1 MTKILEFIKDGY
13 QKGDAVR
20 VKCSL
25 GIREGIIESI
35 SEDENRIKIRP
46 FKQGKKPLSII
57 GDNIE
62 ELEEIDIPSA
72 QEQPTSSS
80 IITPASYADE
90 NNSIDGE
97 TENEKDSINDEQET
111 VLEQSA
117 VKNTNS
123 SSQIENKLDSEEF
136 IANNSTKTEIS
147 VGSIKLTSLGKMDL
161 STIPTTRKEQERR
174 KNALLSKSDNTTS
187 THVTT
192 EIAKT
197 EYPENQDIDKNCDSL
212 KENKEDAQDTITQ
225 PKRSFRNIYEKALV
239 EQPISHIDETYKA
252 ILRAYSSDENSSQ
265 VYAVGFIS
273 KSLNNGCGYVW
284 DQNLHKEIWYFA
296 DAFCDEELRKISEK
310 EGIHVV
316 YTKRSNRQGDFAVG
330 ITLPHTIAQMLAM
343 ADCMSDNI
351 PTQQQAREIIEN
363 ILSQYQHNE
372 DALELLK
379 RISVNTKKNP
389 RKGET
394 TKLNITEITALAKE
408 KTLSEV
414 IPLPQQR
421 PDSPLILSDNTI
433 INTLP
438 FNKRNLSEIEC
449 RDIEKELDLMIRSGK
464 REECLKKSYEVLSE
478 ACPTPKYLRSYLDR
492 MVNTEIALGNK
503 DNAIKCLAQ
512 LLYFNQIQGDA
523 KENTLGH
530 LYMTLGRLYNDLGN
544 KEEAIKALDM
554 AAWFSPSNVT
564 ITNYRNLI
572 VQSTSTTNVT
582 TTINSTSINDEEITA
597 YSETTISKMLQQDVD
612 QRVKELNP
620 EDVANYRSLY
630 DRAIRASK
638 DTKKSFELK
647 AQLFLDAAA
656 AFKLM
661 SNENTKGY
669 KLSVANFAR
678 MKGNAMYTSISSSL
692 SQFPETRDY
701 LLACANSAQSY
712 FIEALN
718 IYNDLD
724 QKRYLQ
730 EILLKYLKLERLISQ
745 IVGGKTPDP
754 DWMSGTLKAK
764 LREILYGE
772 NIEDQKVFF
781 RTCIAIGASSENS
794 WNTLSG
800 SPDGLMSMFS
810 AFRDDERLRQKC
822 HHLINSL
829 ENANIDCKLSSGTFL
844 KKVIQHRQQ
853 RVKDFNVLIGQ
864 LLKWTFDPF
873 TITEFAGDWKNVEN
887 YQDLLLSTEIALY
900 HDVSKV
906 ITILSPYSDRLQ
918 NERSNFLDDAQQI
931 LLKDIE
937 SVRNTTTYYG
947 RLFFYNLA
955 TKWENA
961 IKAKKLLLRAATLPK
976 LAVSAESRVIKTDKD
991 QKYINFIVT
1000 NDGESTADSYL
1011 INIKIGDYQKE
1022 IKSKGALASDNF
1034 DSYTWSIPKSLHDKE
1049 HIVISFAVTAY
1060 YGGSEVNPIYRSV
1073 TFEKEDATPIEAKD
1087 IPWKLDRK
1095 ETSQI
1100 KTIFKGR
1107 KNDIDKLIRHYQSP
1121 DRSWT
1126 KIMYGLTR
1134 TGKTWLMDFLRQ
1146 EIKDKTLT
1154 DNNEVK
1160 FIPFSWDFS
1169 KVEDDESK
1177 EVPFWENLVATNIY
1191 EVLPE
1196 ELQDKFDKTYKNGL
1210 PEEWSKSDFLKIID
1224 FLNNE
1229 SYMPFITIDEFSN
1242 VKEYFE
1248 DGELRRLLNAS
1259 FLSTLRDLALE
1270 GKACFIYA
1278 GTYDIKELP
1287 RNPKYGLTGQL
1298 NNTQELQLNAISE
1311 QDADELI
1318 DVWLA
1323 LHFGS
1328 KAKELIRRLSGCIPY
1343 WIQWICLNC
1352 GRYAAHHGYH
1362 WLDFDEVEDIAAIL
1376 TGEKDGDPQIDWI
1389 LLKKMSFQ
1397 NNQFTPDA
1405 DAEHAL
1411 FTSIAY
1417 INRDKK
1423 HARGVSSEELEMLW
1437 TKYNVSTDFQKEM
1450 LREIENLCEKKVL
1463 EKYQDETR
1471 QVYRFYVD
1479 LFRRWWYINN
1489 RDLTVS
1495 FAH

>member
-1 MTKILEFIKDGY
+1 MTKIQEYIEAGY
-13 QKGDAVR
+13 QEGDAVR
-20 VKCSL
+20 VKCSF
-25 GIREGIIESI
+25 GIREGIILAI
-35 SEDENRIKIRP
+35 SEEENRIKLRP
-46 FKQGKKPLSII
+46 FEVGKKII
-57 GDNIE
+57 FLVGDNIE
-62 ELEEIDIPSA
+62 ELEEMDITSGTEQITPKVDVELTNKEENNETGKDTITEVKATILSDANQNIDKN
-72 QEQPTSSS
+72 EGEGTSSQL
-80 IITPASYADE
+80 
-90 NNSIDGE
+90 
-97 TENEKDSINDEQET
+97 NEQI
-111 VLEQSA
+111 
-117 VKNTNS
+117 KNTND
-123 SSQIENKLDSEEF
+123 IT
-136 IANNSTKTEIS
+136 NNSAKTEIS
-147 VGSIKLTSLGKMDL
+147 VGSIKLTSLGKIDL
-161 STIPTTRKEQERR
+161 STIPSTKKEQERR
-174 KNALLSKSDNTTS
+174 KNALQSKNENHTTNINFIKNINSSPAGVQS
-187 THVTT
+187 TNNDTSQHT
-192 EIAKT
+192 ELVESAR
-197 EYPENQDIDKNCDSL
+197 
-212 KENKEDAQDTITQ
+212 
-225 PKRSFRNIYEKALV
+225 PKRAYKNIFEKALL
-239 EQPISHIDETYKA
+239 EQPSSNIKETYKA
-252 ILRAYSSDENSSQ
+252 ILRSYSSEENNEQ
-265 VYAVGFIS
+265 VYAVGFIT
-273 KSLNNGCGYVW
+273 KLLDNGCGYVW
-284 DQNLHKEIWYFA
+284 DQKLHKEIWFFA
-296 DAFCDEELRKISEK
+296 DAFCDEELQNISDK

-316 YTKRSNRQGDFAVG
+316 YTKRSNQQGDFAVG

-343 ADCMSDNI
+343 ADCMYDNA
-351 PTQQQAREIIEN
+351 PTQQQAREIMEN
-363 ILSQYQHNE
+363 ILSQYPHNE

-379 RISVNTKKNP
+379 HISMNTRKYP

-394 TKLNITEITALAKE
+394 TKLNITEIKALAK
-408 KTLSEV
+408 KNTISEV
-414 IPLPQQR
+414 VPLPQQR
-421 PDSPLILSDNTI
+421 PNSPLILSDNTI

-438 FNKRNLSEIEC
+438 FNKRKMSESEC

-464 REECLKKSYEVLSE
+464 REDCLKKSYEVLSI

-512 LLYFNQIQGDA
+512 LLYFNEIQGDA

-554 AAWFSPSNVT
+554 AAWISPNNVT
-564 ITNYRNLI
+564 ITNYRNLVVI
-572 VQSTSTTNVT
+572 QSTAPTNVPT
-582 TTINSTSINDEEITA
+582 TMNSTSNIDEEITA
-597 YSETTISKMLQQDVD
+597 YNETTVSKMLQQDVD

-630 DRAIRASK
+630 DRAIGASK

-692 SQFPETRDY
+692 SQFPDTREQ
-701 LLACANSAQSY
+701 LLAYANSAQSY

-810 AFRDDERLRQKC
+810 AFRDDEKLRQRC

-829 ENANIDCKLSSGTFL
+829 ENADIDCKLSSGTFL

-900 HDVSKV
+900 HDISKV
-906 ITILSPYSDRLQ
+906 ITILSPYGDRLQ

-947 RLFFYNLA
+947 RLFFYSLA

-976 LAVSAESRVIKTDKD
+976 LAISAESRVIKTDKD

-1011 INIKIGDYQKE
+1011 INIKIGDYQEE
-1022 IKSKGALASDNF
+1022 ITSKGALASDNF

-1049 HIVISFAVTAY
+1049 HLVISFAVTAY

-1073 TFEKEDATPIEAKD
+1073 TFEKEDSTPIEAKD
-1087 IPWKLDRK
+1087 IPWRLDRK

-1100 KTIFKGR
+1100 KSIFKGR
-1107 KNDIDKLIRHYQSP
+1107 KNDIDKLIRHYQST

-1146 EIKDKTLT
+1146 EIKDKTLI
-1154 DNNEVK
+1154 DNHEVK

-1224 FLNNE
+1224 FLNSE
-1229 SYMPFITIDEFSN
+1229 LYMPFITIDEFSN

-1318 DVWLA
+1318 DVWPA

-1352 GRYAAHHGYH
+1352 GRYAAYHGYH

-1376 TGEKDGDPQIDWI
+1376 TGEKDGDSQIDWI

-1437 TKYNVSTDFQKEM
+1437 TKYNVSTEFQKEM